1 MPFSPY
7 SVKRLSLTLDKI
19 PFYLYNGGMGNE
31 KRRSPGSGRGRDDK
45 QNNGINMKVQFSWN
59 GPKSQARP
67 YMESIERVQ
76 EFRERQNKKADAL
89 IRYGERLRKT
99 WGEREAF
106 ERRYFG
112 EIV

>member
-1 MPFSPY
+1 
-7 SVKRLSLTLDKI
+7 
-19 PFYLYNGGMGNE
+19 
-31 KRRSPGSGRGRDDK
+31 
-45 QNNGINMKVQFSWN
+45 
-59 GPKSQARP
+59 
-67 YMESIERVQ
+67 MESIERVQ